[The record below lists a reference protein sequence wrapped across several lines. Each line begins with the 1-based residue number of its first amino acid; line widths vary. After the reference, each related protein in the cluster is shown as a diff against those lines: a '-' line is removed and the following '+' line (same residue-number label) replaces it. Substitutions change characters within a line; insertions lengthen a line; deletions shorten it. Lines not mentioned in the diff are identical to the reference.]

1 MAGHSGTNRMASA
14 LRIIVVLCTITSLV
28 EPTFA
33 GDVTDGSGKLA
44 FTAKEDGGYEFDTG
58 ILRGRLREAS
68 KGLGMSSAV
77 ITGFLLD
84 DFGLT
89 ARYVCTATGF
99 AAVILFAMWLC
110 YSVFASETALRTTF
124 SYATVKI
131 SKENVNDQITERSQ
145 LLA

>member
-1 MAGHSGTNRMASA
+1 MKPDMLGRVAA
-14 LRIIVVLCTITSLV
+14 I
-28 EPTFA
+28 
-33 GDVTDGSGKLA
+33 DV
-44 FTAKEDGGYEFDTG
+44 
-58 ILRGRLREAS
+58 
-68 KGLGMSSAV
+68 GLGLAAEAFSAV

-84 DFGLT
+84 DFGFT

-124 SYATVKI
+124 SYATGKI